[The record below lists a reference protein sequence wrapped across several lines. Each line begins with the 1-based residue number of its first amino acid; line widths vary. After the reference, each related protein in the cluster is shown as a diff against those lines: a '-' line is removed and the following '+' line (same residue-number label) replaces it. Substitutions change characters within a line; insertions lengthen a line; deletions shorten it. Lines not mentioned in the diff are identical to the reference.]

1 MIKKITD
8 ELCKN
13 LYNDFKVKQSQMVIA
28 EKEFINSLDENQFLL
43 YENLIDKREAFF
55 TVAQIIYQRKIK

>member
-28 EKEFINSLDENQFLL
+28 EKKFL
-43 YENLIDKREAFF
+43 IH
-55 TVAQIIYQRKIK
+55 